1 MLSKPVVH
9 NEQYTHKEFIIQG
22 VKVRTVFPKANGQ
35 NDIMATVKEM
45 LVHSYARTPIKALG
59 R

>member
-1 MLSKPVVH
+1 MSSKSVR
-9 NEQYTHKEFIIQG
+9 NEQYTHKDFIIQG

-35 NDIMATVKEM
+35 NDIMATVKKM
-45 LVHSYARTPIKALG
+45 LVHSHVRTSAKALG